1 MCKMGAEH
9 PVFFNRDASAGDS
22 PGTPESSLSQ
32 PLAKGQEEIEHWR
45 ERAGWDA
52 PTDGPVHGCAG
63 EGGLAADDGPQDVDQ
78 LTVEIVEI

>member
-1 MCKMGAEH
+1 MGTDRRRSTE
-9 PVFFNRDASAGDS
+9 PPRGFLGF
-22 PGTPESSLSQ
+22 SLSQ